1 MDDYKFDDIKEPE
14 GNIITGTIGAF
25 FGAIMG
31 AAFFAVVSYV
41 GYFSSWV
48 AILTVFCVRKGYDR
62 LYGRKGKIRTA
73 IIVIF
78 MLLSVVL
85 GTLAGEAVIL
95 LEGFHAE
102 MDALPVFDQAMVRR
116 IYPDD
121 LPYLMVCFQDSD
133 IQLDLL
139 KKLVLGLIF
148 SLLGIYCAIPSNRKN
163 DTTVNLNE
171 TDFSIS
177 ESVSHDSTTLL
188 KVKKTEEKHAEK

>member
-14 GNIITGTIGAF
+14 GNIITGIIGAF

-48 AILTVFCVRKGYDR
+48 AILTVFCVRKGYD
-62 LYGRKGKIRTA
+62 LLHGRKGKIRTA

-78 MLLSVVL
+78 MLLSVVF

-95 LEGFHAE
+95 REGFHEE
-102 MDALPVFDQAMVRR
+102 MDTLPVFDQALLRR

-121 LPYLMVCFQDSD
+121 LSYLMVCFRESD

-163 DTTVNLNE
+163 DTMVNLNE
-171 TDFSIS
+171 ADSSIS
-177 ESVSHDSTTLL
+177 ESVSNDSTTLL
-188 KVKKTEEKHAEK
+188 KVKKTEEKHAEE